1 MLSHHHGGTH
11 KAVPASRPSGHGS
24 SSLTPTEAVRT
35 EAVSAPVTAV
45 VDAPKLAAIGVS
57 STG

>member
-1 MLSHHHGGTH
+1 MR
-11 KAVPASRPSGHGS
+11 AP
-24 SSLTPTEAVRT
+24 VRT

-45 VDAPKLAAIGVS
+45 VDAPMLVAIGVS